1 MHWNDFYVATAG
13 AAAAL
18 TGLIFV
24 GISINLKR
32 ILAYPALVT
41 RASFSLILL
50 MSILIFSL
58 LLLIPKEDHAFLAYI
73 LALTGA
79 AVWIAVM
86 QSDIRIYR
94 KMEKQYKKHFVL
106 SLILD
111 QISTLPYLIGGI
123 SLLYPGEAGYYWFA
137 AAFIF
142 SYMKAVWDAWVLLIE
157 ILR

>member
-1 MHWNDFYVATAG
+1 MHWTDFYVATAG

-32 ILAYPALVT
+32 ILVYPALVT

-58 LLLIPKEDHAFLAYI
+58 LLLIPKGGHAFFGYI
-73 LALTGA
+73 LALAGVA
-79 AVWIAVM
+79 LWIAVM
-86 QSDIRIYR
+86 QADIRTYR
-94 KMEKQYKKHFVL
+94 KTEKQYKKHFVL
-106 SLILD
+106 NLVLD
-111 QISTLPYLIGGI
+111 QISTLPYVIGGI
-123 SLLYPGEAGYYWFA
+123 SLLYQGETGYYWFA
-137 AAFIF
+137 TAFIF
-142 SYMKAVWDAWVLLIE
+142 SYMKAVLDAWVLLIE